1 MGILAGAAQAMVE
14 LVHVRM
20 SGNFHDTF
28 RGLFRDTFRSL
39 GSKLSEALGGGASR
53 LRSSMFLE
61 SPGTFEPGPC
71 LKGVRSKNGRHT
83 GVSDRFLAIKGDM
96 GC

>member
-1 MGILAGAAQAMVE
+1 MAGAAQAMVE

-20 SGNFHDTF
+20 SGNFDDTF
-28 RGLFRDTFRSL
+28 GGLLGQASRSL
-39 GSKLSEALGGGASR
+39 GSKLSEGTLGGGASR